1 MGRGNVCVTGKY
13 EGLYYIDHD
22 YTTVYRRNDDDEE
35 CILAADLS
43 FKEMTSGEWHLDEY
57 SSIEEAGDVLDC
69 FIEDFRSK
77 FHSFKLPKEG
87 SACNSRKSGN
97 ILLENKLF
105 CIVIE
110 DNEWS
115 DAIMLLQKEDPYD
128 DHLSGLQKRHYQ
140 KYLEG
145 MKDALLNR
153 LPSIGCYAGA
163 WTSGVITRESQEV

>member
-1 MGRGNVCVTGKY
+1 MGRGNVCVTGEY

-22 YTTVYRRNDDDEE
+22 HTTVYRKYDNDEE
-35 CILAADLS
+35 CSLAAALS
-43 FKEMTSGEWHLDEY
+43 LEELTSGKWYLDEY
-57 SSIEEAGDVLDC
+57 SSMEEAGDVLDC
-69 FIEDFRSK
+69 FIEDFCSK
-77 FHSFKLPKEG
+77 FHSFNPPKKD
-87 SACNSRKSGN
+87 SAHNSRRSN

-145 MKDALLNR
+145 MKEALLNR